1 MGPTTG
7 QVLDDL
13 KGRLDSN
20 RRDRAASLYIESEI
34 LRLLGYRVV
43 SNLIA
48 GRPPGPEVAVKK
60 LLADRHGQDVVE
72 LARDSMGADGLLA
85 AEGESSWAYLFAR
98 ALTIGGGTTEV
109 LRNVVAEQLL
119 GLPKDS

>member
-1 MGPTTG
+1 MGPTTAT
-7 QVLDDL
+7 VLDDL
-13 KGRLDSN
+13 KGRLDSIG
-20 RRDRAASLYIESEI
+20 RDRAASIHIEAEV
-34 LRLLGYRVV
+34 LRLLGYRIV

-48 GRPPGPEVAVKK
+48 GRAPGPEVAVKK
-60 LLADRHGQDVVE
+60 LLADRHGQNVME
-72 LARDSMGADGLLA
+72 LARDTMGAGGLLTP
-85 AEGESSWAYLFAR
+85 EDESSWAYLFAR